1 MIFGDLEFHLLTDG
15 TFRLDGGAMFGVI
28 PKPMWERVA
37 PADERNRS
45 LMALN
50 SLLIRAGGK
59 TILVETGAGD
69 KWDAKKRDIYAF
81 EGVRLPQRLA
91 ERGVRPEDVDIVVN
105 THLHFD
111 HCGWNTSMVN
121 EKVVPTFPNARY
133 VLQAGELEHARHA
146 TERDQASY
154 FADNFEPIAVSK
166 QWWLLEGDQEIAPG
180 VELIR
185 MPGHNRDMMGVR
197 LSGGGQTA
205 LFLADL
211 VPMSAHLGTA
221 WIMGFDLF
229 PMETLANKKKWLPE
243 MVRGG
248 WLALFGHDPKMPAA
262 KLREVDG
269 KIVAEAVAI
278 D

>member
-1 MIFGDLEFHLLTDG
+1 
-15 TFRLDGGAMFGVI
+15 
-28 PKPMWERVA
+28 
-37 PADERNRS
+37 
-45 LMALN
+45 
-50 SLLIRAGGK
+50 
-59 TILVETGAGD
+59 
-69 KWDAKKRDIYAF
+69 
-81 EGVRLPQRLA
+81 
-91 ERGVRPEDVDIVVN
+91 
-105 THLHFD
+105 
-111 HCGWNTSMVN
+111 VN
-121 EKVVPTFPNARY
+121 EKVVPTLPNARY